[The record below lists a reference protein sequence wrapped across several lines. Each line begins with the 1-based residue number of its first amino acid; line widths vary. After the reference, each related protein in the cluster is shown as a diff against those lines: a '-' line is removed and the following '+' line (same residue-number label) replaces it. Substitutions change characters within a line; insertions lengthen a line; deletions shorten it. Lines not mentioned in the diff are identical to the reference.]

1 MKTQLWK
8 ARKFY
13 QDSYLKGSIFNDGDW
28 IKDPQIYW
36 FVAEVSNREFVDYKG
51 DVAFYVVFGQDWV
64 DKMPELTAPPS
75 KEQLL
80 FPDGKINPKF
90 LSQVILVRVC

>member
-1 MKTQLWK
+1 MKKIMWK

-13 QDSYLKGSIFNDGDW
+13 EDSSLKVSIFNDGDL
-28 IKDPQIYW
+28 IEDPEVYW
-36 FVAEVSNREFVDYKG
+36 FDVEVSNREFVDCNG
-51 DVAFYVVFGQDWV
+51 NVARYEIFGQEWV

-80 FPDGKINPKF
+80 FPDGKINPLF
-90 LSQVILVRVC
+90 LNQIILIQVC